1 MILHHKKWVPL
12 FLLAGLCGCGA
23 GYTFSPY
30 VGQQQNWSTGSGGY
44 VKEVDK
50 ATLYPQG
57 QLPARPYYILG
68 AVTTDSEENL
78 AKAVHE
84 QHADAA
90 LISHQSTTRNGRVDW
105 AVGGVFVSQPLTK
118 TVLTANLIRYK

>member
-1 MILHHKKWVPL
+1 MIFNYKKWVPL
-12 FLLAGLCGCGA
+12 CLLAGLCGCGP

-30 VGQQQNWSTGSGGY
+30 VGQQQNWSTGAGGY

-50 ATLYPQG
+50 ATLYPEG
-57 QLPARPYYILG
+57 QFPARPYYIVG
-68 AVTTDSEENL
+68 AVTTDNEQNL

-90 LISHQSTTRNGRVDW
+90 LISNESTVRNGSV
-105 AVGGVFVSQPLTK
+105 AV
-118 TVLTANLIRYK
+118 AA